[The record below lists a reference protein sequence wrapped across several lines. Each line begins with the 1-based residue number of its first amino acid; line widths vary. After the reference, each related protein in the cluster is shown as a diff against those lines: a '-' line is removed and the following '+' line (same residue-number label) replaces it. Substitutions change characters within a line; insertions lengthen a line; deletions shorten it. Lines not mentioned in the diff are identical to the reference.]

1 MPCYYNVHVSKNR
14 GKFSRFPDHHWVA
27 SSMIYAFYPT
37 TFFQLGVYV
46 AGAKL
51 STRQPASVKAANRRS
66 LVVLDTE
73 CNKNICQVNPVI
85 LMKTLKVH
93 SIWLKSPLRTTK
105 RRHYSI
111 RPFSS
116 YLKPLFGSEASCK
129 TIDMEMIFI
138 CK

>member
-1 MPCYYNVHVSKNR
+1 MLFTR
-14 GKFSRFPDHHWVA
+14 QR
-27 SSMIYAFYPT
+27 
-37 TFFQLGVYV
+37 FFQLGVYV

-51 STRQPASVKAANRRS
+51 STRQPVSAKAADRRS

-85 LMKTLKVH
+85 LMKTL
-93 SIWLKSPLRTTK
+93 RTTK

-116 YLKPLFGSEASCK
+116 CLKPLFGSEASCK
-129 TIDMEMIFI
+129 TIDMELIFI